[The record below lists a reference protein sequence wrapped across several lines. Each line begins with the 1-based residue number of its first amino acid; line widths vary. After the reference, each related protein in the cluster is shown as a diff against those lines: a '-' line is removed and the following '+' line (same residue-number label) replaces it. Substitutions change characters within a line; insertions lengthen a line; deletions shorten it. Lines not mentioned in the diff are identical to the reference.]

1 MFYTWCIDQFAETNS
16 IVMNGEGDWVNVSR
30 VHANCKLQMKY
41 SAKQKARSG
50 ELQLDPGLNK
60 SQGVVAQP
68 SA

>member
-1 MFYTWCIDQFAETNS
+1 
-16 IVMNGEGDWVNVSR
+16 MNGEGDRVNVSR
-30 VHANCKLQMKY
+30 VHANSKLQMKHLVT
-41 SAKQKARSG
+41 QRVWSG